1 MLNTPAPAPAPE
13 RPRETAAAHMV
24 ARIPR
29 ARPET
34 PVREVIAALTGGL
47 YDCADTVFVTDAAGR
62 LEGVVRIND
71 LFSGDGR
78 PIAEIME
85 PEHQAVRPSDDQ
97 EEIAA
102 VGMRHNMIAV
112 PVVDEAGLLIGAV
125 PPEALLRIL
134 RYEHMEDLQRL
145 AGITPHEEGPEAAL
159 DAPLRDRFARRLP
172 WLVVG
177 LAAST
182 VITLVMVSFEHA
194 LAANVAV
201 AFFVPALVYIAGA
214 IGSQAVS
221 VSVRGLSTQDVPI
234 RTLLHDEMIIGFA
247 IGSALGGISALGVL
261 LAFGDGALAIAV
273 GLAVLGGGAISAI
286 VGFALPWSFKRM
298 GFDPALGSGPI
309 CTIVQDAASL
319 SIYFALVTL
328 LIL

>member
-1 MLNTPAPAPAPE
+1 MLSDPGPAH
-13 RPRETAAAHMV
+13 PRETAGARMV
-24 ARIPR
+24 SRIPR
-29 ARPET
+29 ALADT
-34 PVREVIAALTGGL
+34 PVAEVIAALIGGA
-47 YDCADTVFVTDAAGR
+47 YDCADTVFVTDGDGR
-62 LEGVVRIND
+62 LVGLVRIND
-71 LFSGDGR
+71 LFAGDGR
-78 PIAEIME
+78 PIGEIME
-85 PEHQAVRPSDDQ
+85 AEHAAVRPGDDQ

-102 VGMRHNMIAV
+102 LGMRLNMIAV
-112 PVVDEAGLLIGAV
+112 PVVDDAGLLIGAV

-134 RYEHMEDLQRL
+134 RDEHMEDLQRI
-145 AGITPHEEGPEAAL
+145 AGITPHEEGPDAAL

-234 RTLLHDEMIIGFA
+234 RTLLHDEMIIGLA
-247 IGSALGGISALGVL
+247 IGLALGAISALGVL
-261 LAFGDGALAIAV
+261 LAFRDGALAFAV

-286 VGFALPWSFKRM
+286 VGFALPWTFKRM